1 MPKQILLVED
11 SVTIQRVVQIAFAR
25 EDYQI
30 SSTTGADEALARMKE
45 SRPDVVVVDA
55 GLIGKSGYDLATAI
69 KADPATNDVPVL
81 LLTNNFT
88 PYDEARGKVA
98 GVDAFLAKP
107 FDTQS
112 IIDRVG
118 ALAKGKAAGATAAPA
133 VAAAAPVSAP
143 TPAAAAP
150 RATPVAVAV
159 AAAPAVPARPPASVP
174 PPSASTPQGLG
185 VIGRPTPAPVAMP
198 PAPAAAAAP
207 IEPPRATLMGMPT
220 VQAMGTPNLRPPTPT
235 PVAVKVR
242 DIPATL
248 TPAAPISAP
257 APVAATP
264 VVAAPPAAAPATR
277 PEPTTVEGN
286 RMPEPVRPGTAAATA
301 GIPSQ
306 VPQMPRPSL
315 IPRAPIPA
323 TVLTALERIAAR
335 GAEYEA
341 IAKLSVETIQ
351 QVAWEVVPEL
361 AEILLRGEVERAAKE
376 RRA

>member
-69 KADPATNDVPVL
+69 KADPATKDVPVL

-118 ALAKGKAAGATAAPA
+118 ALAKGKAAGATAAPV

>member
-69 KADPATNDVPVL
+69 KADPATKDVPVL

-143 TPAAAAP
+143 TPAAAATP
-150 RATPVAVAV
+150 RVTPVAV

-264 VVAAPPAAAPATR
+264 VV
-277 PEPTTVEGN
+277 
-286 RMPEPVRPGTAAATA
+286 VRCSTCC
-301 GIPSQ
+301 SCYS
-306 VPQMPRPSL
+306 PRTDY
-315 IPRAPIPA
+315 R
-323 TVLTALERIAAR
+323 
-335 GAEYEA
+335 
-341 IAKLSVETIQ
+341 
-351 QVAWEVVPEL
+351 
-361 AEILLRGEVERAAKE
+361 RGESYA
-376 RRA
+376 

>member
-69 KADPATNDVPVL
+69 KADPATKDVPVL

-118 ALAKGKAAGATAAPA
+118 ALAKGKAAGATAASA

-159 AAAPAVPARPPASVP
+159 AAAAAPARPPASVP

-264 VVAAPPAAAPATR
+264 VVAAPPPAAPATR

>member
-69 KADPATNDVPVL
+69 KADPATKDVPVL

-143 TPAAAAP
+143 IPAAAATP
-150 RATPVAVAV
+150 RVTPVAV

-264 VVAAPPAAAPATR
+264 AVVAAPPAAPATR

-341 IAKLSVETIQ
+341 IAKLSIETIQ